1 MRVSAKIGYGIGQL
15 SDGAKQAA
23 FNTFL
28 FFYYNQVLGLSG
40 SLAGTAALLALVADA
55 ITDPMIGQ
63 ISDRFRSRWGRRHPF
78 MLAGALPF
86 GMAMYLLFSPPEGL
100 TEYGL
105 FGWMLGGAIAV
116 RMMLTL
122 FFVPHLSLGAELVKD
137 YHERTSLIG
146 YRIFFTYVGVFF
158 CSVIGFIVFFPPTEA
173 FPNGMLNAAS
183 YPKFG
188 LFCGVVGSLAMLWTV
203 IATRKAISDLQQ
215 PCSEPAKHHPLLAF
229 LQVFQS
235 LRLKS
240 FRVLFSVTLLISTF
254 AGVIQT
260 LLVYV
265 AIYVFEFQPEHL
277 AGLAASVVIGIL
289 FASPVAQWLSR
300 RLDKRGALTACV
312 LIASVFA
319 FTPITLYLVGVLQA
333 LESNQKLLLVLSFN
347 GFSQIFFIAYVILL
361 DSMLSD
367 IIDENELNTGRREEG
382 TFFAARSFATKA
394 SYGFGSFFA
403 GIGLDII
410 HFPQSASPDNVP
422 PEAVTSLAILAGP
435 VMFLMFVSTI
445 LISRHYPL
453 TQQRH
458 REISAAI
465 KAKKMPVPEFD
476 GAAVADG
483 AMATDEAMAPD
494 EAVATNHC

>member
-1 MRVSAKIGYGIGQL
+1 MKVSAKIGYGVGQL

-86 GMAMYLLFSPPEGL
+86 GLAMYLLFSPPEGL
-100 TEYGL
+100 SEYGL
-105 FGWMLGGAIAV
+105 FGWMLGTAIAV

-137 YHERTSLIG
+137 YHGRTSLIG
-146 YRIFFTYVGVFF
+146 YRVFFTYAGILF
-158 CSVIGFIVFFPPTEA
+158 CSVTGFSVFFPPTEA
-173 FPNGMLNAAS
+173 FPNGMLNASS

-188 LFCGVVGSLAMLWTV
+188 LFCGVVGSMAMLWTV
-203 IATRKAISDLQQ
+203 MATRKAIPDLQQ
-215 PCSEPAKHHPLLAF
+215 PSLKPAAHHPLLAF
-229 LQVFQS
+229 LQVFKS

-240 FRVLFSVTLLISTF
+240 FRVLFSVTLLINTF
-254 AGVIQT
+254 AGIIQT

-277 AGLAASVVIGIL
+277 AVLAASVVIGIL
-289 FASPVAQWLSR
+289 FASTAAQGLSR

-319 FTPITLYLVGVLQA
+319 FTPISLFLVGILQT
-333 LESNQKLLLVLSFN
+333 LEASHKLLLVFTLN
-347 GFSQIFFIAYVILL
+347 GISQIFFIAYVILL

-367 IIDENELNTGRREEG
+367 IIDENELNTAKREEG
-382 TFFAARSFATKA
+382 AFFAARSFATKA
-394 SYGFGSFFA
+394 SYGLGSFFA

-410 HFPQSASPDNVP
+410 RFPQAASPENIP
-422 PEAVTSLAILAGP
+422 PGAVTNLAILAGP

-465 KAKKMPVPEFD
+465 KAKSLSAPEI
-476 GAAVADG
+476 GGVVTADTG
-483 AMATDEAMAPD
+483 RLKVTE
-494 EAVATNHC
+494 